1 MILKGKCNC
10 GEKVNCGCT
19 LSFSSHVANSV
30 SVLDVGT
37 LQGGSCSFS
46 EYVID
51 WYRNGEHAM
60 VSGVGYDPDIQ
71 SYHPFTGNGAIP
83 VPGGTWVPVVR
94 HVVLDGQTER
104 IFTSPKKCNKWCE
117 FISELPTI
125 NVSSLDCSTVLNPN
139 ANYQVN
145 LNYSTTQDYSL
156 ASRTLIW
163 NLESS
168 VKALAFYFSGSDVA
182 DQLDIYWKDETTPLI
197 SWICGTQLIS
207 PQVDTLPYQS
217 YGSVSFIIPLPE
229 FSVGDYITIKVT
241 PSVLEVNPN
250 TIWALGLEC
259 FDQTTFDAL
268 NAECAA
274 VSAQKRLTPDY
285 STFSMVED
293 PANCRN
299 LFTYYL
305 SDPILPISS
314 FPLLNKYAGFA
325 IANVNSHP
333 SLSEMYTTGK
343 VVVPLNKT
351 YSGNANSCV
360 GVKSCTNA
368 LGTISFTKSANIFTI
383 QYTDENDYLVDKGR
397 YSLFLNSSCYTLY
410 SSDPTLVQHYH
421 FFNYV
426 FRVASTCGDSYTQ
439 YNIYGH
445 LSSPVTWDDINL
457 KWTVEILNVTNQYVS
472 LGSCDTTSSR
482 VNTYINQV
490 NSTLNNTTINGK
502 TTNIQYGSFT
512 GTRVNTVS
520 SFVTSQYHYLYHHI
534 NKKRVDCSGINTM
547 CSVSALEYRLYISLV
562 RVIITNINDPANN
575 YEVYDSAD
583 HETGCQITQVLLYK
597 KQNGIQIYP

>member
-19 LSFSSHVANSV
+19 LSFSSYVANSV

-51 WYRNGEHAM
+51 WYRNGEPAM

-94 HVVLDGQTER
+94 YVVLDGQTER

-117 FISELPTI
+117 FTSELPTI
-125 NVSSLDCSTVLNPN
+125 NVSSLDCSTVLNPD

-145 LNYSTTQDYSL
+145 LNYSSTQDYSL

-163 NLESS
+163 NLESG
-168 VKALAFYFSGSDVA
+168 VKALAFSFSGSLVA

-197 SWICGTQLIS
+197 SWICGTQFVS

-217 YGSVSFIIPLPE
+217 YGSVKFILPLPE
-229 FSVGDYITIKVT
+229 FSVGDFVTIKVT
-241 PSVLEVNPN
+241 PSVLELNTN
-250 TIWALGLEC
+250 TIWDLGIEC
-259 FDQTTFDAL
+259 FDQTTLDAL
-268 NAECAA
+268 NAECTA
-274 VSAQKRLTPDY
+274 VSAQKKLTPDY

-305 SDPILPISS
+305 SSPILPISS
-314 FPLLNKYAGFA
+314 FPLLNKYTGFA
-325 IANVNSHP
+325 IANLNSHP
-333 SLSEMYTTGK
+333 SLSEIYTTGK
-343 VVVPLNKT
+343 VVIPLNKT
-351 YSGNANSCV
+351 YSGNANACV
-360 GVKSCTNA
+360 NSKSCTNA
-368 LGTISFTKSANIFTI
+368 LGSISFSKSANIYTI
-383 QYTDENDYLVDKGR
+383 QYTNENDYLVDKGR

-421 FFNYV
+421 FLNYV

-439 YNIYGH
+439 YSIYGH
-445 LSSPVTWDDINL
+445 LTSPVTWDDINF
-457 KWTVEILNVTNQYVS
+457 KWTVEILNVSNQYVS

-482 VNTYINQV
+482 INTYISQV

-512 GTRVNTVS
+512 GVRVNTVS
-520 SFVTSQYHYLYHHI
+520 SFETSKYHYLYHYI
-534 NKKRVDCSGINTM
+534 NKKRVDCSGINAM
-547 CSVSALEYRLYISLV
+547 CSITALEYRSYISLV

-575 YEVYDSAD
+575 YEVYDLAD
-583 HETGCQITQVLLYK
+583 HVTGCDTPQVLLYR
-597 KQNGIQIYP
+597 KQNGVQTYP